1 MTTVMIAGGGTG
13 GHLMPALAIA
23 AELQRQDPAI
33 RVVLVGAERG
43 LEATLLP
50 TRSWPF
56 HLLPLEPIYR
66 RQWWR
71 NARWPWLAWRV
82 VRAVDR
88 VLDQECPGVVLGTGG
103 YASGP
108 VVWRAAARGIPTA
121 ILEQDAEPGLATRW
135 LARRAR
141 EVYLALPEAATR
153 LRLGARTGCHVTGA
167 PIIPPDPALR
177 LDAAQRLG
185 LDPSHPVLLVTG
197 GSQGSLALNQAV
209 ADWMGQGG
217 AAGIQ
222 VLWST
227 GRLTHARFAAHHA
240 PPGVTVVPFLDP
252 IAPAL
257 AAATVAVTRAGSMT
271 LAELCAWGI
280 PAILVPLPTAALDH
294 QTRNAAVLARAGAAT
309 MVRQAELTADRLH
322 HEVRSLLDAPARR
335 EAMRRAALARAR
347 PDATAEISQR
357 LRGVMAAS

>member
-1 MTTVMIAGGGTG
+1 MTTVLIAGGGTG

-23 AELQRQDPAI
+23 TELQRQDPAI

-50 TRSWPF
+50 TRAWPF

-66 RQWWR
+66 RHWWK
-71 NARWPWLAWRV
+71 NVRWPWLAWRI

-88 VLDQECPGVVLGTGG
+88 VLDQERPAVVLGTGG

-108 VVWRAAARGIPTA
+108 VVWRAAARGIPTV

-135 LARRAR
+135 LARRVR
-141 EVYLALPEAATR
+141 EVYLAVPEAAER
-153 LRLGARTGCHVTGA
+153 LHLGSNTSCHVTGA
-167 PIIPPDPALR
+167 PIIPPDDTPRA
-177 LDAAQRLG
+177 DAAGRMG
-185 LDPSHPVLLVTG
+185 LDPNRPVLLVTG
-197 GSQGSLALNQAV
+197 GSQGSLALNQVV
-209 ADWMGQGG
+209 ADWIGQGG
-217 AAGIQ
+217 AAGMQ
-222 VLWST
+222 VLWAT
-227 GRLTHARFAAHHA
+227 GRLTHARFAALHA

-257 AAATVAVTRAGSMT
+257 AAATIAVTRAGSMT

-280 PAILVPLPTAALDH
+280 PAILVPLPTAAADH
-294 QTRNAAVLARAGAAT
+294 QTRNAAVLAQAGAAT
-309 MVRQAELTADRLH
+309 LVRQAELTTDRLDQ
-322 HEVRSLLDAPARR
+322 EVRSLLDAPARQ

-357 LRGVMAAS
+357 IRGVMAPS